1 MKLDT
6 TLETPIYLQI
16 AAGLEDGIFL
26 GAYPEETQVPST
38 TELSV
43 SLQINPATVLKGVN
57 LLVEEGILYKKR
69 GVGMFVSKGAQ
80 EKIREKRQNA
90 FYEAYIL
97 PLITEAKKLGLAEEQ
112 LVKLLERGYEE

>member
-80 EKIREKRQNA
+80 DKIREKRQNA
-90 FYEAYIL
+90 FYEGYIR
-97 PLITEAKKLGLAEEQ
+97 PLITEAKKLGLKEEQ
-112 LVKLLERGYEE
+112 LFKLLERGYEE